1 MSFPACPIFP
11 STWTLFLLVTIT
23 LARLPYSA
31 AEAVDGEWVSL
42 FNGKDLV
49 GWEAPEN
56 PSTFQVVDGV
66 LVVKGDRGHLFYTG
80 PVGNHDFTDFE
91 WKCDVLTKP
100 GANSG
105 MYFHTAMQP
114 EGWLTKGCEAQI
126 DNSHIDPRRTGGIYG
141 IADVMD
147 DCPAKD
153 NEWFTQHVI
162 VRGKRI
168 IIKVNGK
175 VTTDYTEPDSPVRT
189 PGNEQRVLSHGT
201 LAIQGHDPGSEVHFR
216 NIMVR
221 VPPSADDGFVALFDG
236 KSLDGW
242 VVRGGKAKYAVEDGV
257 IVGTSQPN
265 TSNTFL
271 CTEQEYGD
279 FVLEYEILADSE
291 LNSGV
296 QIRSQVFDKDT
307 TVNLGEGNAM
317 NIPAGRVHGYQVEY
331 DANVPRRAWL
341 AGIYDEGRRAWLVPG
356 PLGGDP
362 TKFTEQGKR
371 LYKPGDWNHIR
382 VEAQGPSIKTYLNG
396 ELRADMHDDLTPSGF
411 IGLQVHGVRGET
423 KPLKVRWR
431 NLRIKELN

>member
-1 MSFPACPIFP
+1 MNVPAHRFFP
-11 STWTLFLLVTIT
+11 SILTLILLVTIT
-23 LARLPYSA
+23 LACLPHSVA
-31 AEAVDGEWVSL
+31 DDGDGEWVSI
-42 FNGKDLV
+42 FNGQDLT

-91 WKCDVLTKP
+91 WKCDVLTMP

-126 DNSHIDPRRTGGIYG
+126 DNSHTDPRRTGGIYG

-147 DCPAKD
+147 EPPVRD

-162 VRGKRI
+162 VRGKRV

-221 VPPSADDGFVALFDG
+221 ILPSADDGFIALFDG
-236 KSLDGW
+236 KTLDGW

-271 CTEQEYGD
+271 CTKKDYGD
-279 FVLEYEILADSE
+279 FMLEYEILADSE

-296 QIRSQVFDKDT
+296 QIRSQVFDKSS
-307 TVNLGEGNAM
+307 TVSLGDGST
-317 NIPAGRVHGYQVEY
+317 ISVPAGRVHGYQVEY
-331 DANVPRRAWL
+331 DANAPMRAWL

-362 TKFTEQGKR
+362 KQFTEQGKR

-396 ELRADMHDDLTPSGF
+396 ELRADMHDDLTPSGL

-423 KPLKVRWR
+423 TPMKVRWR
-431 NLRIKELN
+431 NLRIKELD